1 MRLDTDGLPMRT
13 PLFFLLVLALLQ
25 GLPAR
30 STAAPAMLCD
40 AAAQYAASKTGVPL
54 SILRAVTLAETGR
67 TSGADRQFAAW
78 PWAIQSGNRGDWF
91 SDADAALSHV
101 KGLMAQG
108 ISNLDIG
115 CFQLNL
121 RWHGEAF
128 GSLQDMISPQQNALY
143 AAQFLQ
149 ALYAETG
156 DWRSAVGRY
165 HSRDGMRAQAYVSR
179 LETIFNT
186 HVAAAPPQVAPQTY
200 AIAEPERS
208 LPRRFGLTTT
218 RGPLIARD
226 HKARPLIGGN

>member
-108 ISNLDIG
+108 ISNIDIG

-128 GSLQDMISPQQNALY
+128 GSLQDMISPQQTPFTQPNSCKRFTLKPAIGAALL
-143 AAQFLQ
+143 AVTIRVTVCGRRLMFL
-149 ALYAETG
+149 
-156 DWRSAVGRY
+156 DWRRFSTPM
-165 HSRDGMRAQAYVSR
+165 S
-179 LETIFNT
+179 
-186 HVAAAPPQVAPQTY
+186 PPPPPKWLRKPMQ
-200 AIAEPERS
+200 
-208 LPRRFGLTTT
+208 
-218 RGPLIARD
+218 
-226 HKARPLIGGN
+226 